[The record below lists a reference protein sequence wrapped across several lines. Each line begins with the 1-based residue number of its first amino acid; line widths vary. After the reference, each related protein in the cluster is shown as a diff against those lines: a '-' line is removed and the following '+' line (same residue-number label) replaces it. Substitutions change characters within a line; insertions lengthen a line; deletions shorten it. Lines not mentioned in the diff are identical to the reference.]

1 MLLQN
6 WWYTT
11 LLSARNPIQP
21 PLASDI
27 SADIVIVGAGMAGL
41 SAALRL
47 SDLGSRVVLIDRNI
61 CGGSTTG
68 KSAGFLTPDSELELS
83 QILRRFGQQGAHEL
97 WQVPENGIALMRE
110 TVQTHGIDC
119 DLLTQ
124 DSLFLANDASGTKD
138 VHEEAEARRRLN
150 YPLTEYRAA
159 ELSKVIGSTAYKGA
173 VRYPGCYGIDALRY
187 SQGVKR
193 VLLERGVRI
202 FESTE
207 AHAIDGHRIRT
218 HGGSVTADRIIVC
231 ADKPTKAFS
240 PYAENVFHAETF
252 LTISEPLTDKEVAGV
267 FPGDPMQCWDTD
279 VVYSYWRL
287 TGDRRLLL
295 GGGSM
300 LTTYVRNAVTSPRIA
315 ARVIRKLRRKFPA
328 LANLAFLQYWP
339 GLIDMTRDLFPTV
352 LRDPDA
358 PWVQF
363 VLGCVGL
370 PWASFCGD
378 FAARHARSTETQQD
392 HLYYRYFR
400 PDRPFLMPLWSE
412 KVLGKPIVFSLNNA
426 WAKYYQQDTKPA
438 A

>member
-11 LLSARNPIQP
+11 LLSSRNPIQP

-27 SADIVIVGAGMAGL
+27 TADIVIVGAGMAGL

-47 SDLGSRVVLIDRNI
+47 SDMGSRVVLIDRNI

-97 WQVPENGIALMRE
+97 WQVPENGIALIRD
-110 TVQTHGIDC
+110 TVAAHGIEC

-124 DSLFLANDASGTKD
+124 DSLFLANDPSGAKD
-138 VHEEAEARRRLN
+138 VHEEAEARRRLA
-150 YPLTEYRAA
+150 YPLTEYGAA
-159 ELSKVIGSTAYKGA
+159 DLAKVIGAPTYKGA
-173 VRYPGCYGIDALRY
+173 VRYPGCFGIDALRY

-207 AHAIDGHRIRT
+207 AHAIDGHRVRT
-218 HGGSVTADRIIVC
+218 HGGSVTADKIIVC
-231 ADKPTKAFS
+231 ADKLTRAFS
-240 PYAENVFHAETF
+240 PYSENVFHAETF
-252 LTISEPLTDKEVAGV
+252 LTISEPLTDKEVAGL
-267 FPGDPMQCWDTD
+267 FPGDPLQCWDTD
-279 VVYSYWRL
+279 LVYSYWRL
-287 TGDRRLLL
+287 TGDQRLLL

-300 LTTYVRNAVTSPRIA
+300 LTTYARNAVTSPRVA
-315 ARVIRKLRRKFPA
+315 ERVIRKFLGKFPA
-328 LANLAFLQYWP
+328 LAKVEFLQYWP

-370 PWASFCGD
+370 PWAAFCGD

-392 HLYYRYFR
+392 HVYYRYFR
-400 PDRPFLMPLWSE
+400 PDRPFFMPLWSE
-412 KVLGKPIVFSLNNA
+412 KILSKPIVFSLNNV
-426 WAKYYQQDTKPA
+426 WAKYYQRDNKPA